1 MGVRPVLV
9 ETVGDVSVITL
20 NRPASLNALN
30 THLLT
35 ELVGALRE
43 VQSCGAIVVQGEG
56 RAFCAGEDLNETLA
70 PETGTADELRV
81 AFGRLQDLTRL
92 MAGAPCPVVSAVHG
106 YAIGGGA
113 EIALTADFVIGGPAA
128 RLKFPEAV
136 IGHAPTGGITAR
148 LPLLVGALRAKDL
161 LLTGRWVDPKEG
173 LDIGLF
179 TEIHES
185 PKVRALEL
193 ATELA
198 SYPRRSQA
206 AVKRAVELA
215 LVPAQETYLQLE
227 IDLASYCFESAET
240 EASFDTFRNR
250 KGLSANS

>member
-1 MGVRPVLV
+1 MGERSVLV
-9 ETVGDVSVITL
+9 EAVGDVAVIGL
-20 NRPASLNALN
+20 NRPESLNALN

-35 ELVGALRE
+35 ELVEALRE
-43 VQSCGAIVVQGEG
+43 VQSCGAIVIQGEG

-81 AFGRLQDLTRL
+81 AFGQLQDLTRL
-92 MAGAPCPVVSAVHG
+92 MSGASCPVVSAIHG

-113 EIALTADFVIGGPAA
+113 EIAVTADFVIAGPGA

-161 LLTGRWVDPKEG
+161 LLTGRWVDAQEG

-185 PKVRALEL
+185 PKVRALAL

-240 EASFDTFRNR
+240 EASFDAFRNR
-250 KGLSANS
+250 KRLSANS